1 MRHAIRDHYGS
12 TVEVIRAEESAKKK
26 KKKRR
31 LAPVNVCSH
40 ACHPRDLHP
49 GGRRD
54 ADAAL
59 QDAGACNSALA
70 AACSFFGRL
79 YTARVLQSPQ
89 SRCVVNLCNGHSFF
103 CNAYTVSVAAP
114 TRQGRIR
121 GDARHLPAVLILYAT
136 RGVFVLGRRNVPRT
150 SCGRL

>member
-26 KKKRR
+26 KKRR
-31 LAPVNVCSH
+31 RAPVNVCSH

-103 CNAYTVSVAAP
+103 AMRILFRLLHQPVRDVFGAMHDTSLPFSSC
-114 TRQGRIR
+114 TR
-121 GDARHLPAVLILYAT
+121 L
-136 RGVFVLGRRNVPRT
+136 GVFLF
-150 SCGRL
+150 